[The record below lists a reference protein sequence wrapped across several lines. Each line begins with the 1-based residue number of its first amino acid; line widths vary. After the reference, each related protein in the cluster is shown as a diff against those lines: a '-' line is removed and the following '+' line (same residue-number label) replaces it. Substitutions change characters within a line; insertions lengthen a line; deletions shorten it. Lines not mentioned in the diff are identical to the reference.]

1 MKIFLTFFPLSENE
15 HLAKDVGII
24 PNILA
29 REYGYDSYLAVYDM
43 GQNFEHLN
51 SIAKNLKIWYIK
63 CPKKPKFSRISL
75 QSILFFIKNARKIDV
90 VNFYHLSK
98 ETKILSVIYKFFNRR
113 GLVYIKG
120 DVNIAFEQSV
130 KKEKSFTF
138 KNIPYFIL
146 KALFKNTL
154 NLISVERHRSMD
166 IFKANFPEY
175 KGKIFHLPNGI
186 DLNFLRSIGFEQPK
200 KADKEKIIITVG
212 RIGIIEKNNEMMLE
226 ALNGLDLKDWKFVF
240 IGQIYDETNIK
251 PKIEQFYL
259 DNPNLKD
266 KVVFAG
272 NIIDR
277 AELYNYY
284 KKAAFFCLTSISE
297 SWCIALSDTLYF
309 GCEIISTNVGCFDD
323 ITKNDFGYE
332 IKNTNE
338 LRGIFERIMNNQIDP
353 LQNFDKIIE
362 RSKEFDWHYLCEKLH
377 KMLQE
382 RI

>member
-1 MKIFLTFFPLSENE
+1 MKTFLTFFPLSENE
-15 HLAKDVGII
+15 HLAKDVGTI

-29 REYGYDSYLAVYDM
+29 REYGYDSYLAVYNM
-43 GQNFEHLN
+43 RQNFEHLN

-63 CPKKPKFSRISL
+63 CPKKPKFGRISL

-90 VNFYHLSK
+90 VNFYHLSR

-113 GLVYIKG
+113 GLVYIKV
-120 DVNIAFEQSV
+120 DTNIIAFEQN
-130 KKEKSFTF
+130 KKPLAF

-146 KALFKNTL
+146 KTLFKNVP
-154 NLISVERHRSMD
+154 NQISVEQQKSVD
-166 IFKANFPEY
+166 AYKANFPEWED
-175 KGKIFHLPNGI
+175 KIFHLPNGI
-186 DLNFLRSIGFEQPK
+186 NLNFLKSIGFEHSK
-200 KADKEKIIITVG
+200 KTDKEKIIITVG
-212 RIGIIEKNNEMMLE
+212 RIGTFLKNNDMMLE

-277 AELYNYY
+277 VELYNYY
-284 KKAAFFCLTSISE
+284 KRAAFFCLTSISE

-332 IKNTNE
+332 IKNANE
-338 LRGIFERIMNNQIDP
+338 LRDIFERIMNNQIDP

-362 RSKEFDWHYLCEKLH
+362 RSKEFDWDYLCKKLH